1 MPKKASKKKEAEER
15 KKEAEERKK
24 QAEEKRIQAEQKRK
38 EFEEAMKAS
47 REARTTEATKHAKT
61 MKNIEN
67 EPRRLL
73 LTAMTLPKLKHIA
86 KGYTVNTSHIKDGF
100 KVKSKI
106 TKNELIEKLLEFE
119 SSIDS
124 NPHLQYGEEAGKKYR
139 KRRTLKGGKRK
150 HRRKYTRKH
159 R

>member
-15 KKEAEERKK
+15 KKQAEER
-24 QAEEKRIQAEQKRK
+24 RTQAEQKRK

-47 REARTTEATKHAKT
+47 REARTTEAAHHAET

-67 EPRRLL
+67 EPRRLV
-73 LTAMTLPKLKHIA
+73 LTEMKLPQLKDLA
-86 KGYTVNTSHIKDGF
+86 KGYTDSTSHIEHGF
-100 KVKSKI
+100 KVKSNIK
-106 TKNELIEKLLEFE
+106 KNELIEKLLEFE

-139 KRRTLKGGKRK
+139 KHHTLKGGKRNR
-150 HRRKYTRKH
+150 RRKHTRKH

>member
-1 MPKKASKKKEAEER
+1 
-15 KKEAEERKK
+15 
-24 QAEEKRIQAEQKRK
+24 
-38 EFEEAMKAS
+38 MKAS
-47 REARTTEATKHAKT
+47 REARTTEATQHAET

-67 EPRRLL
+67 EPRRLV
-73 LTAMTLPKLKHIA
+73 LTEMKLPQLKHIA
-86 KGYTVNTSHIKDGF
+86 KGYTDSTSDIEDGF

-119 SSIDS
+119 SSIDTK
-124 NPHLQYGEEAGKKYR
+124 PHVQFGEGGGKIYGKLH
-139 KRRTLKGGKRK
+139 TLKGRKKK

>member
-1 MPKKASKKKEAEER
+1 MPKKTSKKKEAEER
-15 KKEAEERKK
+15 KRLAEER
-24 QAEEKRIQAEQKRK
+24 RTQAEQQKK

-47 REARTTEATKHAKT
+47 REARTTEATLHAET

-67 EPRRLL
+67 EPRRLV

-86 KGYTVNTSHIKDGF
+86 EGYTDSTSHIEHGF
-100 KVKSKI
+100 KVKSNIK
-106 TKNELIEKLLEFE
+106 KNELIEKLLEFE

-124 NPHLQYGEEAGKKYR
+124 NPHLQFGEEAGKKYR
-139 KRRTLKGGKRK
+139 KHHTLKGGKRK